1 MVFTRTWRRRQPRL
15 ACGLPATPV
24 ARPRAP
30 PEPSGG
36 PCGVNNNQSCPL
48 QVGPNDCCQ
57 PEPSVGPYQVPEVME
72 KIHMLET
79 TFDCRPAVSS
89 CSPESPTIQSSP
101 PSTSVC
107 GQTHAKF
114 WTATL
119 LSRSQA
125 PAGAYTYRPAGR
137 LRPSWRPH
145 RADIAHLWHLQQD
158 ALSEPQRT
166 DARAIG
172 CAEGQDARPCP
183 EGRAGRPG
191 AGGVLSRKAPPH
203 PGEAPTWRASPT
215 GRALAP
221 R

>member
-1 MVFTRTWRRRQPRL
+1 MQAVVFTRTWRRRQPRL

-36 PCGVNNNQSCPL
+36 PCGVNNGWLCPP

-107 GQTHAKF
+107 GQTQTRKVLDRDLAEPKPSAS
-114 WTATL
+114 WGLTV
-119 LSRSQA
+119 Q
-125 PAGAYTYRPAGR
+125 PAGSDHPGGHIKPTSPTCGTCNRRGQKRTA
-137 LRPSWRPH
+137 
-145 RADIAHLWHLQQD
+145 ADR
-158 ALSEPQRT
+158 S
-166 DARAIG
+166 RAIG
-172 CAEGQDARPCP
+172 CGEGQDARPCP
-183 EGRAGRPG
+183 EGRAGASR
-191 AGGVLSRKAPPH
+191 GGT
-203 PGEAPTWRASPT
+203 EQ
-215 GRALAP
+215 GRARRSGASV
-221 R
+221 